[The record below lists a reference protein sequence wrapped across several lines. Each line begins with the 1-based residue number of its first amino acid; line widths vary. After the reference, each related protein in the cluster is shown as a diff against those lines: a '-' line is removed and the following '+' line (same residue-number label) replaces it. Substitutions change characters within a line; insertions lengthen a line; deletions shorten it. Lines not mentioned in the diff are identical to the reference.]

1 VCKECLF
8 SIFACSG
15 GVVVVAEGMM
25 GAVKIAREVAVEEV
39 AGVREVREAGVTGA
53 GARGR
58 VLLMTLPRLIRE
70 WC

>member
-1 VCKECLF
+1 MV
-8 SIFACSG
+8 SA
-15 GVVVVAEGMM
+15 
-25 GAVKIAREVAVEEV
+25 EVAGRMRGELV
-39 AGVREVREAGVTGA
+39 AVGVREVREAGVTGA

>member
-1 VCKECLF
+1 
-8 SIFACSG
+8 
-15 GVVVVAEGMM
+15 MM

-58 VLLMTLPRLIRE
+58 VLLMTMTMPKLTRK
-70 WC
+70 WCGI

>member
-1 VCKECLF
+1 M
-8 SIFACSG
+8 
-15 GVVVVAEGMM
+15 EGMM

-39 AGVREVREAGVTGA
+39 AGVREVTGAGVTGA